1 MTTENAPYVL
11 AESVLPAEERNRSCP
26 LLHTPT
32 AVASDTHQE
41 GRGDQLNSISQSNSV
56 FQYTTDDSSNEFGG
70 GSKSKTASNML
81 DIAFD
86 FAGSSSSS
94 NESPCDTN
102 PASEDACPDGL
113 TNSTYT
119 SDTETPCDE
128 TPPTLPRD
136 NGSGED
142 EVELRVLP
150 SNGQDCSESAACV
163 DSPTCL
169 SPGTHSDVTLAFATV
184 DQEPSHATT
193 SGSNRQVSDNGGN
206 TSLAGYMNS
215 TTSSS
220 SAGTQSATYPVGSSS
235 GYMTESTSG
244 YPAESAVGKP
254 SSGYLCA
261 PYVDSSISHY
271 ADSDCVRAQ
280 SSEYLSESELH
291 SGRVG
296 LSISPASSQGHSVL
310 HESVGETRQLLT
322 SGDQRTGLG
331 SHFSLANPGFP
342 GYIIMEDLNTSTTTI

>member
-1 MTTENAPYVL
+1 MTTENASYVL

-56 FQYTTDDSSNEFGG
+56 FQYTTDDFGG
-70 GSKSKTASNML
+70 GSKSKTAPNML

-94 NESPCDTN
+94 NAYVESPCDTN
-102 PASEDACPDGL
+102 PASEESCPDGL

-119 SDTETPCDE
+119 DIETPCDE

-169 SPGTHSDVTLAFATV
+169 SLGTHSDVTLAFATV

-193 SGSNRQVSDNGGN
+193 SGSNRQVSDDGGN

-220 SAGTQSATYPVGSSS
+220 CAGMQSATYPVGSSS
-235 GYMTESTSG
+235 GYMTESTSD

-254 SSGYLCA
+254 TSGYLCA

-280 SSEYLSESELH
+280 SSEYLSESELFT
-291 SGRVG
+291 VG
-296 LSISPASSQGHSVL
+296 
-310 HESVGETRQLLT
+310 ESVYLSHLPPAKGTVCYTSQLEKHD
-322 SGDQRTGLG
+322 SC
-331 SHFSLANPGFP
+331 
-342 GYIIMEDLNTSTTTI
+342 